1 MGINEQFN
9 AMSKDSLSGLLEQ
22 AGKHAIFLLSSTGSV
37 ISCNKNAELV
47 TGYAMQEMHG
57 WDLLFFFGADVAE
70 KNEYIRAI
78 ESAKESGIY
87 NREHQFKRKDIE
99 EVFEWNSR

>member
-47 TGYAMQEMHG
+47 TGYTMQEMHG
-57 WDLLFFFGADVAE
+57 LDLLFFFLILYG
-70 KNEYIRAI
+70 NTYII
-78 ESAKESGIY
+78 
-87 NREHQFKRKDIE
+87 
-99 EVFEWNSR
+99 SRLLFT